1 MNSPKLIRLRTGAA
15 TTTATGQQ
23 DRWQNGMLAFSCTAT
38 CFLAVKAVLPILT
51 GGLIDGA
58 LLFLIAV
65 ASASLMAVAAYKVVR
80 AGEALG
86 GGGGGGAGAVAAAGL
101 GRASMEQGFLALA
114 RGEGATSGFSA

>member
-58 LLFLIAV
+58 LLFLIAA
-65 ASASLMAVAAYKVVR
+65 ASASLMAVAAYTVVR
-80 AGEALG
+80 AGEAL
-86 GGGGGGAGAVAAAGL
+86 GGAGAVAAAGL
-101 GRASMEQGFLALA
+101 GRASMEQGFLAPA